1 MIPMPNVNPSGVTVI
16 DAMLGAVTVR
26 LVLWLTPPR
35 LAVIFADPAAKAVT
49 IPVPP
54 TFAMLVADEL
64 QVTRLVKSALLP
76 SLKLPVAVS
85 CWLVLTAIDEAA
97 GAIAIDFRF
106 AANAFT
112 DSVAEA

>member
-1 MIPMPNVNPSGVTVI
+1 LIPIPNVNPSGVTVI
-16 DAMLGAVTVR
+16 DAILGAVTVR
-26 LVLWLTPPR
+26 MVLWLTPPR
-35 LAVIFADPAAKAVT
+35 LAVTFVDPAATAVT
-49 IPVPP
+49 IPLLL

-76 SLKLPVAVS
+76 SLKLPVAVN
-85 CWLVLTAIDEAA
+85 CWLVLTGIDEAP
-97 GAIAIDFRF
+97 GATAMDFRF